1 MPLVREV
8 EELARREGVA
18 VLSLAPALA
27 TDPLDELG
35 LTAREREVLALGAAG
50 RSNPQIASELF
61 ISVKTASAQ
70 VPNILG
76 KLSVGSRGEAA
87 AVAHA
92 WGSVHLRDNGLSGSL
107 TGKGSAAVGSD
118 PRRPSRRRV
127 LGGEIAAVELTL

>member
-18 VLSLAPALA
+18 VLTLAPALA

-61 ISVKTASAQ
+61 ISVKTASVQ
-70 VPNILG
+70 VPT
-76 KLSVGSRGEAA
+76 SWASCRSAA
-87 AVAHA
+87 AV
-92 WGSVHLRDNGLSGSL
+92 
-107 TGKGSAAVGSD
+107 
-118 PRRPSRRRV
+118 RRPRSRTP
-127 LGGEIAAVELTL
+127 GGQSICGIMACLAA

>member
-8 EELARREGVA
+8 EELVRREGVA
-18 VLSLAPALA
+18 VLTLAPALA

-35 LTAREREVLALGAAG
+35 LTARTRGFGPGGGGPIQSADRLGTLHQRQNGECAG
-50 RSNPQIASELF
+50 PH
-61 ISVKTASAQ
+61 
-70 VPNILG
+70 ILG

-127 LGGEIAAVELTL
+127 LGGEIAPVELTL